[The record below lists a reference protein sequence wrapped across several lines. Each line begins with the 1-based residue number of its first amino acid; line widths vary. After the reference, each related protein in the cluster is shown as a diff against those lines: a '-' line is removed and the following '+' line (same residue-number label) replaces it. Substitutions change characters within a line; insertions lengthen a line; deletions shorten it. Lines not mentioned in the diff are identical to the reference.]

1 MNGAQDGMMD
11 GSMVAVIA
19 CTLAIA
25 VWAYLTVGP
34 SCPDSE
40 KEPEK
45 APEEMGRAMAGL
57 FGVGLF
63 LAIIFWAV
71 FAL

>member
-1 MNGAQDGMMD
+1 MTSAPDGFMD
-11 GSMVAVIA
+11 GSFVAVIVCFVLMA
-19 CTLAIA
+19 A
-25 VWAYLTVGP
+25 WALLTVGP

-57 FGVGLF
+57 FGVL
-63 LAIIFWAV
+63 LLTVIMIVLV
-71 FAL
+71 FQL

>member
-1 MNGAQDGMMD
+1 MNEGIGADMIVVWVCMAGM
-11 GSMVAVIA
+11 A
-19 CTLAIA
+19 L
-25 VWAYLTVGP
+25 WAWLTVGP

-45 APEEMGRAMAGL
+45 APEVEGRAMAGL

-71 FAL
+71 FTL

>member
-1 MNGAQDGMMD
+1 MD
-11 GSMVAVIA
+11 AMVVVLA
-19 CTLAIA
+19 CMVGIA

-34 SCPDSE
+34 NCPDTE

-45 APEEMGRAMAGL
+45 APEVMGRSMAGI
-57 FGVGLF
+57 FGTLLLV
-63 LAIIFWAV
+63 AIIFWAV

>member
-1 MNGAQDGMMD
+1 MMD
-11 GSMVAVIA
+11 GSMVAVLA

-45 APEEMGRAMAGL
+45 AAEVEGRAMAGV
-57 FGVGLF
+57 FGTLLLVVIMLV
-63 LAIIFWAV
+63 LV

>member
-1 MNGAQDGMMD
+1 MEIATISLIGM
-11 GSMVAVIA
+11 G
-19 CTLAIA
+19 AIA

-34 SCPDSE
+34 SCPDTE

-45 APEEMGRAMAGL
+45 APEVEGRAMAGI
-57 FGVGLF
+57 FGTLLLV
-63 LAIIFWAV
+63 AIIFWAV

>member
-1 MNGAQDGMMD
+1 MDPLTIIVACVIGMLMW
-11 GSMVAVIA
+11 
-19 CTLAIA
+19 T
-25 VWAYLTVGP
+25 YLTVGP

-45 APEEMGRAMAGL
+45 APEEMGRGMAGI
-57 FGVGLF
+57 FGVLLF
-63 LAIIFWAV
+63 VAIIFWAV

>member
-1 MNGAQDGMMD
+1 MDPLTIIMACLGGM
-11 GSMVAVIA
+11 
-19 CTLAIA
+19 A

-45 APEEMGRAMAGL
+45 AAEEMGRGMAGI
-57 FGVGLF
+57 FGVLLF
-63 LAIIFWAV
+63 LGIIFWAV
-71 FAL
+71 FALPWGA